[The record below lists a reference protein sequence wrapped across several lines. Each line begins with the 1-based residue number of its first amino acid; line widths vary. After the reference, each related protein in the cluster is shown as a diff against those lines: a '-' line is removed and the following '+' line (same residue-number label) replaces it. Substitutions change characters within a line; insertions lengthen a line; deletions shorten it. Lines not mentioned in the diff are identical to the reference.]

1 MAAEV
6 CGARLIA
13 PFYGSS
19 LYVWSAV
26 MAVTLGGL
34 ATGYFMGGQL
44 SLRANRHLLLQ
55 RVVTLAIL
63 CLVLMPFLP
72 SLFYLIASRL
82 SLIPAVVCSVLLL
95 LFPTTVCMGA
105 TSPLIIAC
113 LTERASQS
121 GENSGKV
128 YAVST
133 IGGITAT
140 FFCGFYSIPQWGLRI
155 TLGCFAGFLLLAMLV
170 YAYRTKTVKGLYML
184 VFPLLIAAY
193 GFVKAPRHPSVL
205 YETEG
210 IMGTLDVREEPA
222 DIRDPQVLIRKLAIN
237 QIVQTEMDVSTHRSV
252 SAYAQLLESNLASMP
267 RGKALVLGLGGGVV
281 SNMLQSHGYE
291 VTAVEFD
298 SRIIGMA
305 KTFFYL
311 DPSVQTVA
319 DDARHYINT
328 CRDTFQLVLFDI
340 FKAEEQP
347 AHVLTRESLQRLR
360 QQLSAG
366 AVVIINTHGY
376 LAGEKGKGTQCML
389 ATLRQAGFDVRVCA
403 TGKDEDFRNLL
414 IYASPRPFE
423 TRLHDE
429 LYPCAI
435 EDTTLVNTDVK
446 PVLETLNAPANQAW
460 RSHYIINYILY
471 H

>member
-26 MAVTLGGL
+26 MAITLGGL

-44 SLRANRHLLLQ
+44 SLRANRHVWLQ
-55 RVVTLAIL
+55 RVVTLAIV

-72 SLFYLIASRL
+72 SLFYLIASHL
-82 SLIPAVVCSVLLL
+82 SLIPAVVCSVFLL
-95 LFPTTVCMGA
+95 LFPTMVCMGA

-113 LTERASQS
+113 LTEHASQS

-133 IGGITAT
+133 VGGIAAT

-155 TLGCFAGFLLLAMLV
+155 TLACFAGFLLLAILV
-170 YAYRTKTVKGLYML
+170 YTYRTKTLKGIYML
-184 VFPLLIAAY
+184 VLPLLIAAY

-210 IMGTLDVREEPA
+210 VMGTLDVREEPEVVN
-222 DIRDPQVLIRKLAIN
+222 PQVLIRKLAIN

-252 SAYAQLLESNLASMP
+252 SAYAELLENNLAYMP
-267 RGKALVLGLGGGVV
+267 TGKALVLGLGGGVV
-281 SNMLQSHGYE
+281 SNMLQSHGYK

-328 CRDTFQLVLFDI
+328 CHDTFQLVLFDI

-347 AHVLTRESLQRLR
+347 AHVLTLESLQRLK
-360 QQLSAG
+360 QQLSSS
-366 AVVIINTHGY
+366 AVVMINTHGY
-376 LAGEKGKGTQCML
+376 LAGDKGKGTQCML
-389 ATLRQAGFDVRVCA
+389 ATLKQAGFDVRVCA

-414 IYASPRPFE
+414 IYASLRPFE
-423 TRLHDE
+423 MRLHDE
-429 LYPCAI
+429 LHPYTLEYTI
-435 EDTTLVNTDVK
+435 LVNTDMK
-446 PVLETLNAPANQAW
+446 PMLEMLNAPANQVW
-460 RSHYIINYILY
+460 RSHYISNYILY